1 MLEQVWEQCLDFLI
15 EKNKDKI
22 SYNYELGRYLY
33 NLYMKSNLQ
42 FKDIQDEYHLIRS
55 YVEHIIKCK
64 YSFNSY
70 NELNNFVINHIK
82 TKNVI

>member
-15 EKNKDKI
+15 ERNKDKI
-22 SYNYELGRYLY
+22 SYNYELGRHLY

-55 YVEHIIKCK
+55 YAEHIVKCK
-64 YSFNSY
+64 YLFNNY
-70 NELNNFVINHIK
+70 NELDNFVINHIK
-82 TKNVI
+82 TKNII